1 MSYNSIE
8 TKFKFIEDGITYDD
22 LSDEEKEEY
31 EEKFAEEDGTLPE
44 KIESSAL
51 NEWLFNE
58 NTIEQ
63 VLDLV
68 MTKGI
73 KINNGEKLG
82 KTIIFAKNH
91 RHAEKIYEI
100 FCKEYPHL
108 PGYAKVYRQLFKLRT
123 KCY

>member
-1 MSYNSIE
+1 MIE
-8 TKFKFIEDGITYDD
+8 ISVDYRRETHDEDVMT
-22 LSDEEKEEY
+22 EY
-31 EEKFAEEDGTLPE
+31 EEKFVEEDGTLPE

-58 NTIEQ
+58 NTIKQ

-68 MTKGI
+68 MTRGI

-100 FCKEYPHL
+100 FSKDTRIYPDT
-108 PGYAKVYRQLFKLRT
+108 PSY
-123 KCY
+123 